1 MIIKHHIYH
10 IEQLSGID
18 PIYSRALQQ
27 HSYWSWLRLW
37 QISYYRTWKIKLAS
51 IMICNWTIHITHA
64 SCGICHDVFCFII
77 IQPHVT
83 SWCHDVMMSIVIAYY
98 PALGERWLFPP
109 PRLLY
114 ANYHSPGQGRTPT
127 CLTAPNMTHDIWHV
141 MTYHTWNV
149 IYHSWHIFIS
159 QYHTYRRPASLI
171 TKNIPYSPAY
181 WRLPIKVRFR
191 RNLVF
196 GFC

>member
-1 MIIKHHIYH
+1 MITIL
-10 IEQLSGID
+10 ETV
-18 PIYSRALQQ
+18 
-27 HSYWSWLRLW
+27 
-37 QISYYRTWKIKLAS
+37 TWKIKLAS

-83 SWCHDVMMSIVIAYY
+83 SWCHDVNCYSILSS
-98 PALGERWLFPP
+98 PRWKVTLPSSRLF
-109 PRLLY
+109 Y
-114 ANYHSPGQGRTPT
+114 ANYPSPGQGRTPT
-127 CLTAPNMTHDIWHV
+127 CLTALNMTHDIWHV

-171 TKNIPYSPAY
+171 TKKYTQKARIM
-181 WRLPIKVRFR
+181 LG
-191 RNLVF
+191 LD
-196 GFC
+196 